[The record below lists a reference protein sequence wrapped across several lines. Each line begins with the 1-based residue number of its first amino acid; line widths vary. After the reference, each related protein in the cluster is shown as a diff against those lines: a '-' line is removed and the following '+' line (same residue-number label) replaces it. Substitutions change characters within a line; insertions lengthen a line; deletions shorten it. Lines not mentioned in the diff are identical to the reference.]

1 MIVTRADLDG
11 ERLEAMATTGRAPV
25 RITAAALLR
34 LDAHLGAWRRRSQ
47 PVEWPAGQTPLVR
60 LAPAPAAVAPAFPA
74 ELEELADRHLEGI
87 ADDDAWDR
95 WISSGVGDEAAVVDG
110 PVGLPERLE
119 ERVHSAGAAL
129 GGVWRRQQRPA
140 PV

>member
-25 RITAAALLR
+25 RVTAAALLR

-47 PVEWPAGQTPLVR
+47 PVEWPARAPRVRPLR
-60 LAPAPAAVAPAFPA
+60 APAAVTPAFPA

-95 WISSGVGDEAAVVDG
+95 WVSSGAGDEPAVVDG
-110 PVGLPERLE
+110 PIGLPERLE

-129 GGVWRRQQRPA
+129 GGVWRRQRPA
-140 PV
+140 PI